1 MTNIKLIIGL
11 ANPIVVYDKTRHNV
25 GSWFIQTLARYH
37 NQTLKKD
44 KKLLG
49 YTGSFFYVNFKVR
62 LFIPNVFMNLS
73 GKSVFIISK
82 FYRITLDEILIIHDE
97 LDLNPGCIKLKLG
110 CGHNGHNGIRNIIN
124 VWTKKNN
131 FLRMQIGIG
140 RPEKPE
146 TVADF
151 VLSPPTLEEKFLIE
165 KSIFNAI
172 YVTNLLI
179 QKKNVKIVQEIL
191 KNKC

>member
-1 MTNIKLIIGL
+1 MIVGL

-25 GSWFIQTLARYH
+25 GSWFIQTLARHH
-37 NQTLKKD
+37 NQTLKED

-49 YTGSFFYVNFKVR
+49 YTGSFFCVDFKVR

-73 GKSVFIISK
+73 GKSIFIISR
-82 FYRITLDEILIIHDE
+82 FYRIALDEILIIHDE
-97 LDLNPGCIKLKLG
+97 LDLNPGCIKLKFG

-140 RPEKPE
+140 RPEKKK

-151 VLSPPTLEEKFLIE
+151 VLSPPTLEEKRLIE
-165 KSIFNAI
+165 KSIFHAI
-172 YVTNLLI
+172 YATNLLI
-179 QKKNVKIVQEIL
+179 QEKNVKIAQEIL